1 METTAVGANRSAPE
15 ATKQRAAGEDERM
28 TEMERLF
35 VGLLGNLENL
45 AGRNAELGRRLA
57 ALEIERAVEGVTR

>member
-1 METTAVGANRSAPE
+1 MQIPAAGPEVSAPE

>member
-1 METTAVGANRSAPE
+1 MQTTAVGAEGSAPE

-57 ALEIERAVEGVTR
+57 ALEIARAAEAVTR